1 MPIRVPHSGP
11 DPPRFECAGSAPA
24 VPSTSG
30 TAALPAASASAL
42 PWCCIPLPPELHAVV
57 EPLLRS
63 HGIAPQ
69 LVAAQG
75 AMLLVVPASA
85 ATSPEDLA
93 HALARACDTRTIVD
107 EIRTVVLGAAQQTR
121 DLRGEN
127 TQLQKE
133 NEELRTL
140 QKEGFFKFALR
151 VDGEDF
157 RAFALIMALGN
168 RKAAADF
175 LEVPHRSFY
184 DRVEKWAS
192 RGKDYQRLYR
202 FVEWRKKV
210 GRKIMVPLGDSVQ
223 SGEPSDNAE
232 NPATVAEVADKI
244 ATAGNQ
250 DYPSILREILEALA
264 EQNPENW
271 AEVRGELMEMIREE
285 VGG

>member
-1 MPIRVPHSGP
+1 
-11 DPPRFECAGSAPA
+11 
-24 VPSTSG
+24 
-30 TAALPAASASAL
+30 
-42 PWCCIPLPPELHAVV
+42 
-57 EPLLRS
+57 
-63 HGIAPQ
+63 
-69 LVAAQG
+69 
-75 AMLLVVPASA
+75 
-85 ATSPEDLA
+85 
-93 HALARACDTRTIVD
+93 
-107 EIRTVVLGAAQQTR
+107 
-121 DLRGEN
+121 
-127 TQLQKE
+127 
-133 NEELRTL
+133 
-140 QKEGFFKFALR
+140 
-151 VDGEDF
+151 
-157 RAFALIMALGN
+157 MALGN

-232 NPATVAEVADKI
+232 NPATVAAVADKI